1 MAELTAN
8 PVDPARPLRFSVL
21 RVPFF
26 LEPEYSRDE
35 EWSET
40 NRKRLWRKWGGEAGF
55 LAQKHRHT
63 LKERGREVGIQDFNL
78 DRLASSTHASHRLV
92 QWATK
97 TAGFATAER
106 LYALLNTRHF
116 EGGEALNDAAM
127 LAEVASE
134 VGLDAR
140 EAAEYLAS
148 GSGAAEIAEAQSI
161 LTRLGIHSIPTFIIN
176 GRQAVGGAARAGE
189 LTRVLRHVEAQED
202 DCGDD
207 SIGTTRSLFADA
219 LGVPAE
225 LLHAPLPQA
234 VVLEALEGA

>member
-1 MAELTAN
+1 MAEVTAN
-8 PVDPARPLRFSVL
+8 PADPARPLRFSVL

-55 LAQKHRHT
+55 LAQKDRHT

-106 LYALLNTRHF
+106 MYTLLNTRHF
-116 EGGEALNDAAM
+116 EGGEALNDADM
-127 LAEVASE
+127 LVEVAAE
-134 VGLDAR
+134 VGLDPV

-148 GSGAAEIAEAQSI
+148 GSGASEIAAAQSI

-176 GRQAVGGAARAGE
+176 GRQAVGGAARTGE
-189 LTRVLRHVEAQED
+189 LTRVLRHVEAQDDDGDD
-202 DCGDD
+202 DC
-207 SIGTTRSLFADA
+207 IAKTRSLFADA
-219 LGVPAE
+219 LGVPTE
-225 LLHAPLPQA
+225 LLHDPLPES
-234 VVLEALEGA
+234 VLLEALEVA